1 MDMPDLSPADDF
13 ACQKMNVRFGVDL
26 IGLPDGLNGICHGA
40 RIERWPRLFSSYGQL
55 PAFNSQMEG

>member
-1 MDMPDLSPADDF
+1 MDMPDLSSAG
-13 ACQKMNVRFGVDL
+13 ASGSQKMNVRFGMDL

-40 RIERWPRLFSSYGQL
+40 RIERWLRLFSSHGRL